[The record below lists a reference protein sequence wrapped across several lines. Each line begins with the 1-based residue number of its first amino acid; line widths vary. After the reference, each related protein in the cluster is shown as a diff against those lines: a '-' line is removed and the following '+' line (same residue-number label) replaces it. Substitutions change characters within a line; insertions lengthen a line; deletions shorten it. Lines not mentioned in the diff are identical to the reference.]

1 MTFEERKEYA
11 KYRIA
16 SAQKTLDAARVLAD
30 HGYWNSALN
39 RLYYAAFY
47 AVNALLVVNN
57 IKTKSHSAVKSQLS
71 LYFVRTGKLDK
82 THGKLF
88 AQLFDL
94 CQKGDYENLVE
105 YGPDDVKPLFEPVEE
120 MISAIE
126 NEMQKDSN

>member
-71 LYFVRTGKLDK
+71 WYFVRTGKLDK
-82 THGKLF
+82 SMASCLLNFSTCAK
-88 AQLFDL
+88 
-94 CQKGDYENLVE
+94 KGIMKIL
-105 YGPDDVKPLFEPVEE
+105 
-120 MISAIE
+120 
-126 NEMQKDSN
+126 